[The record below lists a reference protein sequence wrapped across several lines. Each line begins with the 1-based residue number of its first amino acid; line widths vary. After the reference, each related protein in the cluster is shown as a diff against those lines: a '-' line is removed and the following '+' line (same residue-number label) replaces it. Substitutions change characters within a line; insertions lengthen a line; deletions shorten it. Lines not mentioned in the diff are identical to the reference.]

1 MESMTVSVTRAPA
14 NRNVILLSVK
24 GSIDTLTSPEFESK
38 LLSTLGGHPI
48 QLILNL
54 REANYISS
62 AGWGILIKHLK
73 WIRSQNG
80 DLVFAGMRAEV
91 SEVYGLLEFNLILR
105 SFPDVPS
112 AVEKAFG
119 PWPKPAELQPLPRGR
134 MAGSWEP

>member
-1 MESMTVSVTRAPA
+1 MESMTVSVTHAPT
-14 NRNVILLSVK
+14 NRNVTLFSVK
-24 GSIDTLTSPEFESK
+24 GSIDTLTAPMFESK
-38 LLSTLGGHPI
+38 LLNILGGHPI
-48 QLILNL
+48 QLILDL

-80 DLVFAGMRAEV
+80 DLVLAGMRAEV
-91 SEVYGLLEFNLILR
+91 SEVYGLLEFDLILR

-112 AVEKAFG
+112 ALEKAFG
-119 PWPKPAELQPLPRGR
+119 LGPKLEELQPLPRGR